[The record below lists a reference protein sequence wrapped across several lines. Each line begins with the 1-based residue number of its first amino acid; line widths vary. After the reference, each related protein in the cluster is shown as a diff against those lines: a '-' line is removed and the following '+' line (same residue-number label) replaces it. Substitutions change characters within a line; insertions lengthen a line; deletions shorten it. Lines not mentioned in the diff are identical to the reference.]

1 MTEGMRVASRGAGNA
16 LFLDLDAGFL
26 SVYLLNVHMVCI
38 LFCLLHF
45 NKIYQNN

>member
-1 MTEGMRVASRGAGNA
+1 MKEGMRVGSRSAGNT

-26 SVYLLNVHMVCI
+26 SVYYLKVHMACI